1 MDIESNN
8 SSIPSAKP
16 KKKHDK
22 KHHAGVKHRHK
33 KKPRVDGSGNIIDVS
48 GEIMQDLSLN
58 LVGDLSMNPVG
69 DLSSNLVED
78 ISSNPVEDLSLNP
91 LKDISLNP
99 VEDLSLN
106 PLKEN
111 ISIVYET
118 PKEVAYIHEIY
129 SDKEDS
135 DPETVETVEN
145 TMPKTNKTKKSPKL
159 VFIVPYRDRE
169 HQLIFFREHMVK
181 IMEDYDKSTY
191 QIIYLHQKDAR
202 SFNRGA
208 MKNIGFLYVKT
219 KYPDDYKSMTLV
231 FNDVDTMPLTKNFL
245 NYETH
250 SGNVKHF
257 YGYEF
262 TLGGIVSITGNDF
275 EKIGGYANY
284 WAWGFEDNV
293 LQDRVLKAGL
303 KIDRSNYYPIMDKNI
318 LQLKDGITRLV
329 NRGEFDKYEQE
340 KTTNKT
346 VDGFHTIK
354 DLQYVFDEISG
365 FVNVTSFTTQTPE
378 NIAQTT
384 VHDMRNGAVPFKRAR
399 KRPKMGMFMHHR

>member
-8 SSIPSAKP
+8 NSSIPPTKP

-22 KHHAGVKHRHK
+22 KHHAGVKHRSK

-48 GEIMQDLSLN
+48 GEDLSLN
-58 LVGDLSMNPVG
+58 LVGDLSMNLVG
-69 DLSSNLVED
+69 DLSMNPVED
-78 ISSNPVEDLSLNP
+78 ISSNPVED
-91 LKDISLNP
+91 ISSK
-99 VEDLSLN
+99 E
-106 PLKEN
+106 EN

-135 DPETVETVEN
+135 DPEIVETVEN
-145 TMPKTNKTKKSPKL
+145 KMPNKNKKSPTSLKTPTKSPKL

-191 QIIYLHQKDAR
+191 QIIYLHQKDER

-219 KYPDDYKSMTLV
+219 KYPEDYKSMTLV

-293 LQDRVLKAGL
+293 LQDRVSKAGL
-303 KIDRSNYYPIMDKNI
+303 KIDRSQYYPIMDKNI

-399 KRPKMGMFMHHR
+399 KRPKMGMFMHHH

>member
-191 QIIYLHQKDAR
+191 QIIYLHQKDER

-208 MKNIGFLYVKT
+208 MKNIGFHIIKQT
-219 KYPDDYKSMTLV
+219 YPKQYQNITLV
-231 FNDVDTMPLTKNFL
+231 
-245 NYETH
+245 
-250 SGNVKHF
+250 
-257 YGYEF
+257 
-262 TLGGIVSITGNDF
+262 
-275 EKIGGYANY
+275 
-284 WAWGFEDNV
+284 
-293 LQDRVLKAGL
+293 
-303 KIDRSNYYPIMDKNI
+303 
-318 LQLKDGITRLV
+318 
-329 NRGEFDKYEQE
+329 
-340 KTTNKT
+340 
-346 VDGFHTIK
+346 
-354 DLQYVFDEISG
+354 
-365 FVNVTSFTTQTPE
+365 
-378 NIAQTT
+378 
-384 VHDMRNGAVPFKRAR
+384 
-399 KRPKMGMFMHHR
+399 

>member
-8 SSIPSAKP
+8 SSIPPTKP

-22 KHHAGVKHRHK
+22 KHHAGVKHRSK

-48 GEIMQDLSLN
+48 GEDLSL
-58 LVGDLSMNPVG
+58 
-69 DLSSNLVED
+69 NLVED
-78 ISSNPVEDLSLNP
+78 ISSNPVED
-91 LKDISLNP
+91 ISSK
-99 VEDLSLN
+99 E
-106 PLKEN
+106 EN

-118 PKEVAYIHEIY
+118 PKDVAYIHEIY

-145 TMPKTNKTKKSPKL
+145 TMPNKNKTTKSPKL

-169 HQLIFFREHMVK
+169 HQLTFFREHMAK

-191 QIIYLHQKDAR
+191 QIIYLHQKDER

-219 KYPDDYKSMTLV
+219 KYPEDYKSMTLV

-293 LQDRVLKAGL
+293 LQDRVSKAGL
-303 KIDRSNYYPIMDKNI
+303 KIDRSQYYPIMDKNI

-399 KRPKMGMFMHHR
+399 KRPKMGMFMHHH